1 MQNYITQLEKACKE
15 YKELLRMREEL
26 EAEMEATAAQ
36 IKEIMGERET
46 VTAGPFKASNKL
58 VTSQLSPTWWPVS
71 PDPCNTA
78 GLPFSE
84 GGWHSC
90 YISSCCW
97 LSPSWY

>member
-1 MQNYITQLEKACKE
+1 MQNYITQLEEACKE

-58 VTSQLSPTWWPVS
+58 VTSSRLDSKGLKAAF
-71 PDPCNTA
+71 PDLVARFTRSTQYRR
-78 GLPFSE
+78 FTVQ
-84 GGWHSC
+84 
-90 YISSCCW
+90 
-97 LSPSWY
+97 